1 MIVIDEVKTEDA
13 DAGPDAAPSDEQS
26 QLSTSLLQPESQQL
40 SAATGETV
48 HMFSLLEI
56 LGL

>member
-1 MIVIDEVKTEDA
+1 VIDEVKTEDA